1 MVFISYLSA
10 RRRYNAT
17 EGENWL
23 TPMLK
28 GGLWCLIS
36 VSHHHFLFLRCYALT
51 LHQQKL
57 LQRTSHQIQVH
68 ASLAVHRKVVIN
80 AIDAEKNKNSCTMN
94 KIIHMSVAQSKTP
107 YSMPPVRWFR
117 PCHFP
122 TPLHALYS
130 ILPVSAANFLKS
142 YSTQYLSN
150 NSRAK
155 RRLSLLLLL
164 VPSTNRLIN
173 SLALARSSRVK

>member
-17 EGENWL
+17 EDENWL

-94 KIIHMSVAQSKTP
+94 KIIHVCRSERNAIFNASDWVVSN
-107 YSMPPVRWFR
+107 PV
-117 PCHFP
+117 
-122 TPLHALYS
+122 
-130 ILPVSAANFLKS
+130 I
-142 YSTQYLSN
+142 
-150 NSRAK
+150 
-155 RRLSLLLLL
+155 SLLPYMLSIRYF
-164 VPSTNRLIN
+164 PSQLPTF
-173 SLALARSSRVK
+173 